1 MLRLSA
7 ICFCMIILC
16 TASSFGADNIHTMVF
31 RGSAIDLGDT
41 TRLTGPSDG
50 QVTHA
55 VISPNGR
62 YVAYSNSIEIVVDDL
77 SSESYKSDSNI
88 ERLSVI
94 PTSGGRPVV
103 LLEDRSG
110 LIIEDQ
116 ELENPTWFFVHTFT
130 WSPDS
135 KLLAVPVVQ
144 IKPGLSEEEFLLIMT
159 PKGELVK
166 QLSVPFCS
174 LISSDSNGFYWSPD
188 SSQLTWVF
196 MDYDE
201 TVEANKAKIITF
213 NVGTGKHRIIAELPQ
228 QETNSRLRLIGWSS
242 NSSLMCMAYK
252 GSNARMEEVWEYYL
266 DGREP
271 KLLGDVQQW
280 NEVSP
285 DGVFVLTLRGQG
297 SKVKTLA
304 GEDVRSIGN
313 DSDWPVG
320 WTPMSGLFC
329 CGRREYIKDPAGAR
343 EKELHTLWLA
353 SVEKHALN
361 NMLIAIDSDPFV
373 MPSWTSDCSKVAYAC
388 DYMLYVSELIWRE
401 PTAFE
406 KASAGIRLSE
416 EEEQEILL
424 NNGKEIAI
432 AFFMYNN
439 DWDEKFPN
447 SQTVQDDLLPYLKIK
462 NVFSRPGTDQVI
474 FNYYP
479 QPNLDDIPE
488 PQDTILGTLD
498 AGYSWQV
505 AIFADG
511 HVEVADKN

>member
-1 MLRLSA
+1 
-7 ICFCMIILC
+7 
-16 TASSFGADNIHTMVF
+16 MVF

-144 IKPGLSEEEFLLIMT
+144 IKPDLSEEEFLLIMT

-213 NVGTGKHRIIAELPQ
+213 NVGTGRHRIIAELPQ

-242 NSSLMCMAYK
+242 NSSFMCMAYK
-252 GSNARMEEVWEYYL
+252 SSNTRMEEVWEYYL
-266 DGREP
+266 DGQEP
-271 KLLGDVQQW
+271 KLLGDVQRW

-297 SKVKTLA
+297 SKVRTLA

-313 DSDWPVG
+313 ESDWPVG

-329 CGRREYIKDPAGAR
+329 CARREYIKDAAGAR
-343 EKELHTLWLA
+343 EKELDTLWLA
-353 SVEKHALN
+353 SVEKHTLN
-361 NMLIAIDSDPFV
+361 NMLIALDSDSHV
-373 MPSWTSDCSKVAYAC
+373 NPSWSYDCSKVAYVCSDA
-388 DYMLYVSELIWRE
+388 LYVSELIWRE

-416 EEEQEILL
+416 QEEKDILL
-424 NNGKEIAI
+424 RNGKEIALAI
-432 AFFMYNN
+432 LMYAT
-439 DWDEKFPN
+439 DWDGEIPS
-447 SQTVQDDLLPYLKIK
+447 SQTIKDDLLPYLKIK
-462 NVFSRPGTDQVI
+462 NVFIRPGTEQVI

-479 QPNLDDIPE
+479 QVNYFETPE
-488 PQDTILGTLD
+488 PDKVIIGILD
-498 AGYSWQV
+498 AGYTWQV
-505 AIFADG
+505 AIYVDG
-511 HVEVADKN
+511 HVEVVNKN